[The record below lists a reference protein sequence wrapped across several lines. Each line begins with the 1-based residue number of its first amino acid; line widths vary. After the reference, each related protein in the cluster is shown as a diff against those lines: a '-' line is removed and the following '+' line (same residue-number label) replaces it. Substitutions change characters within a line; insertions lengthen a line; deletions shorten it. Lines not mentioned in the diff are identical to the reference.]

1 MKNFAIIDGTEVI
14 NTITAENS
22 TIAQQVV
29 GLSKTVVEFVIPEV
43 NDQYIDGQFI
53 KQSKPQVQLSW
64 AVDLGV

>member
-53 KQSKPQVQLSW
+53 KQFKPQVQLSW